1 MEDYKFKVGDRVRV
15 IKIDDDD
22 YYCAASYKVGDI
34 GTIEYCFSNIQY
46 GNYYCIRFDQLT
58 NQNQLDYWAALESW
72 LVLVNQNMLIT
83 CE

>member
-22 YYCAASYKVGDI
+22 YYGAATYRVGDI
-34 GTIEYCFSNIQY
+34 GTIEYRSRTRPQ
-46 GNYYCIRFDQLT
+46 GNYYCIRFDRLT
-58 NQNQLDYWAALESW
+58 QQNQLDYWAALESW
-72 LVLVNQNMLIT
+72 LVLVNQNRLIT